1 MINIKKNLERMG
13 RMIYLDNA
21 ATTMMSKEAIDAM
34 LPYFDTYYGNPSSI
48 YELGTIS
55 KEVLERGRRSIS
67 KMINCK
73 ENEIYF
79 TSGGTEADNFAI
91 KQVCEACKRQK
102 KHIITTKIEHH
113 AVLHSCM
120 AMERNGVQVTYV
132 DVDSRG
138 RVKLNELE
146 NAITNDTILISVMH
160 ANNEIGTV
168 EPLERVGGIAKKYGI
183 IFHTDAVQSFCHIP
197 IDVRHFNVDILSASS
212 HKFGG
217 PKGVGFMYVRE
228 GLKLNPFM
236 DGGSQEMGL
245 RAGTGNAAGIAGMTA
260 AAQKSYDNM
269 RKNIRYETRLR
280 DYMIGRLVREI
291 PGVSLNGHP
300 SYRLP
305 NNINI
310 SISGIDGGVLMVM
323 LDLEGI
329 CVSTGSACTQS
340 HTSPSHVLLAIGLDE
355 RQAGSSVRITLS
367 EKNTA
372 EEINRTVDIIKREVA
387 KLREKA

>member
-1 MINIKKNLERMG
+1 
-13 RMIYLDNA
+13 
-21 ATTMMSKEAIDAM
+21 
-34 LPYFDTYYGNPSSI
+34 
-48 YELGTIS
+48 
-55 KEVLERGRRSIS
+55 
-67 KMINCK
+67 
-73 ENEIYF
+73 
-79 TSGGTEADNFAI
+79 
-91 KQVCEACKRQK
+91 
-102 KHIITTKIEHH
+102 
-113 AVLHSCM
+113 
-120 AMERNGVQVTYV
+120 
-132 DVDSRG
+132 
-138 RVKLNELE
+138 
-146 NAITNDTILISVMH
+146 
-160 ANNEIGTV
+160 
-168 EPLERVGGIAKKYGI
+168 
-183 IFHTDAVQSFCHIP
+183 
-197 IDVRHFNVDILSASS
+197 
-212 HKFGG
+212 
-217 PKGVGFMYVRE
+217 
-228 GLKLNPFM
+228 
-236 DGGSQEMGL
+236 
-245 RAGTGNAAGIAGMTA
+245 MTA